1 MGLDPYLTARFGERV
16 RVRGDKRVI
25 ATRYPAACW
34 SLAEIPAQR
43 GCRELHSEC
52 YLTGASGKEKEK

>member
-25 ATRYPAACW
+25 GRT
-34 SLAEIPAQR
+34 
-43 GCRELHSEC
+43 
-52 YLTGASGKEKEK
+52 